1 MTHLEHPAADIVHE
15 ARTYI
20 GTPWVHQGRSRQG
33 VDCLG
38 LASLVARSTRGY
50 TFDVLN
56 YAAQAS
62 DETMLRLCREHMQPV
77 PAAGRQPGDVVVIRY
92 GNQRHMAIVGDHPVS
107 GELSLIHA
115 SSIFGKV
122 VEHRLDSRWA
132 RICIATFRLFD
143 LRGGA
148 G

>member
-1 MTHLEHPAADIVHE
+1 MSGFDHPGADIVRE
-15 ARTYI
+15 ARTYV

-33 VDCLG
+33 LDCLG
-38 LASLVARSTRGY
+38 LTSVVARTTRGY

-62 DETMLRLCREHMQPV
+62 DETMLQLCRQHMQPV
-77 PAAGRQPGDVVVIRY
+77 PAVARQPGDVVVIRY
-92 GNQRHMAIVGDHPVS
+92 GNQRHMAIVGDHPVA

-115 SSIFGKV
+115 SSILGRV

-143 LRGGA
+143 LRRA

>member
-1 MTHLEHPAADIVHE
+1 MTHPAADIVQE

-20 GTPWVHQGRSRQG
+20 GTPWVHQGRSRDG

-38 LASLVARSTRGY
+38 LASLVARATRGY
-50 TFDVLN
+50 TFDLTN

-62 DETMLRLCREHMQPV
+62 DETMLQLCRQHMQPV
-77 PAAGRQPGDVVVIRY
+77 PALAREPGDVVVIRY
-92 GNQRHMAIVGDHPVS
+92 GTQRHMAIVGDHPIA
-107 GELSLIHA
+107 GEQTLIHA
-115 SSIFGKV
+115 SSILGKV
-122 VEHRLDSRWA
+122 VEHRLDSRWS

-148 G
+148 A

>member
-1 MTHLEHPAADIVHE
+1 MTELDQPSHDIVQE
-15 ARTYI
+15 ARTFL

-38 LASLVARSTRGY
+38 LASLVARARRGY
-50 TFDVLN
+50 TFDLTN
-56 YAAQAS
+56 YAAQAT
-62 DETMLRLCREHMQPV
+62 DETMLQLCRQHMQPV
-77 PAAGRQPGDVVVIRY
+77 PAQARKPGDVVVIRY
-92 GNQRHMAIVGDHPVS
+92 GSQRHMAIVGDHPVS
-107 GELSLIHA
+107 GELTLIHA

-143 LRGGA
+143 LRGEA
-148 G
+148 A